1 VLDQQAIGD
10 QAGGQAALV
19 EGQPIGLANSA
30 DLAMEDAVAAI
41 DLAAG
46 VSEGCGFA

>member
-1 VLDQQAIGD
+1 VLDQEPIGD

-19 EGQPIGLANSA
+19 EGQPIGLADRV
-30 DLAMEDAVAAI
+30 DLAVEDAVATV

-46 VSEGCGFA
+46 ISEGCRLA